1 MLVDNR
7 VAIAELRG
15 DIDLDEDA
23 RHLLDVVFADEPSVV
38 RRAASDDVNLVERI
52 EIRGIPSE
60 LLEGN
65 RLLVR
70 RDALTHRVAHR
81 LRLLVDL
88 LEHEMLIAALLCR
101 LGIPC
106 DLAYLLRDS
115 FPQMIRHLNG
125 ILAHNGKLPIAED
138 VGTAG
143 A

>member
-7 VAIAELRG
+7 VAVTELGG
-15 DIDLDEDA
+15 DIHLDENA
-23 RHLLDVVFADEPSVV
+23 RQLLNVVLADETRMICCSAGDNVDFIEG
-38 RRAASDDVNLVERI
+38 AKILRI
-52 EIRGIPSE
+52 PCEFFK
-60 LLEGN
+60 GN
-65 RLLVR
+65 RLLIR
-70 RDALTHRVAHR
+70 RDALTHRIAHR

-106 DLAYLLRDS
+106 DLEYLLRDS